1 MKKIKLTRK
10 KKQWYK
16 ERPQNNIIRGGVLG
30 YNADI
35 SRKMEKRL
43 DNLVSQLTKETE
55 RELKK
60 VFAKDTTMTMDA
72 DISSSARIILNALS
86 KKFTKIFNEK
96 GLFAT
101 KSMVNNTENTVSS
114 NLNQSFKEL
123 SGGLSI
129 KTSDISPR
137 TKSLMKASINE
148 STSLIKS
155 ISSNYLEKVSGQVYR
170 SITSGQGLKDLV
182 PFLENL
188 KGVTKRR
195 AKNIALDQT
204 RKTYSNVA
212 RNKMQEAGIKSFTWI
227 HSGGGAS
234 VRDYHIAHDGK
245 VFDFDNLPKH
255 EGKDDF
261 PSWLPSCKCTFLP
274 VVKLDEEN

>member
-16 ERPQNNIIRGGVLG
+16 ERPQNNIIKGGVMG

-72 DISSSARIILNALS
+72 DISSGARIILNALY

-123 SGGLSI
+123 SGGLTI

-170 SITSGQGLKDLV
+170 SITSGQGLKDLI
-182 PFLENL
+182 PFLEKI

-212 RNKMQEAGIKSFTWI
+212 ENKMKEAGVTHFEWV
-227 HSGGGAS
+227 HSGGGAEP
-234 VRDYHIAHDGK
+234 RKEHLAHDGK
-245 VFDFDNLPKH
+245 VFAFDDLPLYN
-255 EGKDDF
+255 GMPDY
-261 PSWLPSCKCTFLP
+261 PSRQPFCRCSSRP
-274 VVKLDEEN
+274 IIKLDEE